1 MKRHASQ
8 PLTRLAYVEWFDS
21 MGGDHWQPLDA
32 NRREDLRCRSVG
44 WILREDHDGLTLVPH
59 IATEGAQG
67 RGVLTI
73 PRVSITAIINLRPP
87 RRRHGPPQ
95 T

>member
-1 MKRHASQ
+1 MKHRFSE
-8 PLTRLAYVEWFDS
+8 PLSRLVYVEWFDS

-32 NRREDLRCRSVG
+32 NRREDLRCQSVG
-44 WILREDHDGLTLVPH
+44 WVLRQDGEGLTLVPH

-73 PRVSITAIINLRPP
+73 PRVSITSVITLQSP
-87 RRRHGPPQ
+87 RRRRAP
-95 T
+95 